1 LITVKVVKIICLY
14 QKNRETKISK
24 IRQTIIV
31 FKKLYFFFFTFE
43 ESKEYVIL
51 ILAVSVMGRTVSVET
66 STLFDIGRFF

>member
-1 LITVKVVKIICLY
+1 MITVKVVKIICLY

-31 FKKLYFFFFTFE
+31 FKKLYFFFTFE